1 MTVKMPELFIPF
13 LISMACLIMAS
24 SALIETIELNNKFVI
39 FILTGYCLLLSVICY
54 RILSNLI

>member
-1 MTVKMPELFIPF
+1 
-13 LISMACLIMAS
+13 MACLIMAS
-24 SALIETIELNNKFVI
+24 ISLIETIELNNKFVT